1 MNINNF
7 SVNLLLSD
15 NKNEL
20 YLEID
25 NNNTNINLKYE
36 LFGNKNFYSSG
47 ITKCKNAFLPT
58 LKFRI
63 LDDNIFFLKVK
74 IYNKNNNNSIF
85 KFFNI
90 NEYKPEEN
98 LSMSIEDLNKKNL
111 LDSINLSNNNNY
123 NSCSSESEN
132 EDEDEDE
139 DDEDRDDNMDEYEN
153 TLERKNKE
161 INFTNYSNNNC

>member
-1 MNINNF
+1 
-7 SVNLLLSD
+7 
-15 NKNEL
+15 
-20 YLEID
+20 
-25 NNNTNINLKYE
+25 
-36 LFGNKNFYSSG
+36 
-47 ITKCKNAFLPT
+47 
-58 LKFRI
+58 
-63 LDDNIFFLKVK
+63 
-74 IYNKNNNNSIF
+74 
-85 KFFNI
+85 
-90 NEYKPEEN
+90 
-98 LSMSIEDLNKKNL
+98 MSIEDLNKKNL